1 MSSCGLNL
9 SQTTEVR
16 APVWD
21 AKEEDEDADD
31 SEYFAR
37 TPAAAVSD
45 FSPSSSS
52 SSPSTSSP
60 SPLCFSAE
68 QVACVCEALQQAG
81 RVDHLA
87 RFLRTVGS
95 HGGGGETVLRARA
108 LVAFHQARYN
118 ELYGILQG
126 HSFSPAC
133 HAGLQELWYKA
144 HYTEA
149 ETARGRPLGAVDKYR
164 VRRKFPL
171 PRTIWDGEETVYC
184 FKARSRNALRDAY
197 ARNRYPSPA
206 DKRSLAKVT
215 GLSLTQVSNW
225 FKNRRQRDRNPSKS
239 ESDGNHSTEDEP
251 SKGHEDLSPC
261 PLSGPTDRM
270 TSHVPVSSQ
279 TSELHPTED
288 DKGFLFNGTFPPSSS
303 RFLSSTGSLLFGV
316 PDLTPLPP
324 PAYRPETS
332 GTEDKDRAGDKE
344 VDRSETIR
352 SSDGVCKKR
361 MNRLDGGDDGMLALS
376 FFRHTE
382 AEVKSRASDSGVES
396 DHMEKIQLTANG
408 GGEEMSLMRDSLTLP
423 HLQLPSSSLPA
434 AAAQVLVSVSSLAVE
449 QEQGSSAPLH
459 SSTVLFN
466 LGNSSALGPV
476 KQDGERDVA
485 FSCVQNTHLRFTHTL
500 LHPPHG
506 TDRRQGLWSSINL

>member
-9 SQTTEVR
+9 SQTPEVR

-21 AKEEDEDADD
+21 AKEDDEDADD
-31 SEYFAR
+31 SECFAR
-37 TPAAAVSD
+37 TPAAVVSD

-60 SPLCFSAE
+60 PPLCFSAE

-81 RVDHLA
+81 RVDRLA
-87 RFLRTVGS
+87 RFLRALGS
-95 HGGGGETVLRARA
+95 HGGGGGGESVLRARA
-108 LVAFHQARYN
+108 LVAFHQARYS

-133 HAGLQELWYKA
+133 HATLQELWYKA

-239 ESDGNHSTEDEP
+239 ESDGNHSTEDER

-261 PLSGPTDRM
+261 PFSGHTEGM
-270 TSHVPVSSQ
+270 TS
-279 TSELHPTED
+279 T
-288 DKGFLFNGTFPPSSS
+288 
-303 RFLSSTGSLLFGV
+303 FLSSTGSLLFGISG
-316 PDLTPLPP
+316 PAPLQPP
-324 PAYRPETS
+324 GYSPES
-332 GTEDKDRAGDKE
+332 GGDEDRGSDKE
-344 VDRSETIR
+344 MDRSEAIGP
-352 SSDGVCKKR
+352 SDGDGVREKR
-361 MNRLDGGDDGMLALS
+361 MDRLDRGGDGMLPIS
-376 FFRHTE
+376 FFRDTE
-382 AEVKSRASDSGVES
+382 TEVKSRASGSGVES
-396 DHMEKIQLTANG
+396 DHMEKIQLTSYVLEDEVTADG
-408 GGEEMSLMRDSLTLP
+408 RSEEMSLMRDSLTLP
-423 HLQLPSSSLPA
+423 HLQLPSSSSPA
-434 AAAQVLVSVSSLAVE
+434 APAQVLVSVSSLAVE
-449 QEQGSSAPLH
+449 QERGSSSPLQ
-459 SSTVLFN
+459 SSTVLLN
-466 LGNSSALGPV
+466 LGDSSALGPV
-476 KQDGERDVA
+476 KQACERDLA
-485 FSCVQNTHLRFTHTL
+485 FSCMQNTHLRFTHTL
-500 LHPPHG
+500 LHPPGG
-506 TDRRQGLWSSINL
+506 TDRLQGSWPSVDL

>member
-1 MSSCGLNL
+1 MVRRCSRVLQNDPMVTGMSSCGLNL
-9 SQTTEVR
+9 SQTPEVR

-21 AKEEDEDADD
+21 AKEDDEDADD
-31 SEYFAR
+31 SECFAR
-37 TPAAAVSD
+37 TPAAVVSD

-60 SPLCFSAE
+60 PPLCFSAE

-81 RVDHLA
+81 RVDRLA
-87 RFLRTVGS
+87 RFLRALGS
-95 HGGGGETVLRARA
+95 HGGGGGGESVLRARA
-108 LVAFHQARYN
+108 LVAFHQARYS

-133 HAGLQELWYKA
+133 HATLQELWYKA

-239 ESDGNHSTEDEP
+239 ESDGNHSTEDER

-261 PLSGPTDRM
+261 PFSGHTEGM
-270 TSHVPVSSQ
+270 TSTYLSPPKTPRSP
-279 TSELHPTED
+279 SEEGE
-288 DKGFLFNGTFPPSSS
+288 KSFLFNGTFPHSSS
-303 RFLSSTGSLLFGV
+303 RFLSSTGSLLFGISG
-316 PDLTPLPP
+316 PAPLQPP
-324 PAYRPETS
+324 GYRPES
-332 GTEDKDRAGDKE
+332 GGDEDRGSDKE
-344 VDRSETIR
+344 MDRSEAIGP
-352 SSDGVCKKR
+352 SDGDGVREKR
-361 MNRLDGGDDGMLALS
+361 MDRLDRGGDGMLPIS
-376 FFRHTE
+376 FFRDTE
-382 AEVKSRASDSGVES
+382 TEVKSRASGSGVES
-396 DHMEKIQLTANG
+396 DHMEKIQLTSYVLENEVTADG
-408 GGEEMSLMRDSLTLP
+408 RSEEMSLMRDSLTLP
-423 HLQLPSSSLPA
+423 HLQLPSSSSPA
-434 AAAQVLVSVSSLAVE
+434 APAQVLVSVSSLAVE
-449 QEQGSSAPLH
+449 QERAVRLLCS
-459 SSTVLFN
+459 
-466 LGNSSALGPV
+466 PV
-476 KQDGERDVA
+476 QC
-485 FSCVQNTHLRFTHTL
+485 S
-500 LHPPHG
+500 
-506 TDRRQGLWSSINL
+506 